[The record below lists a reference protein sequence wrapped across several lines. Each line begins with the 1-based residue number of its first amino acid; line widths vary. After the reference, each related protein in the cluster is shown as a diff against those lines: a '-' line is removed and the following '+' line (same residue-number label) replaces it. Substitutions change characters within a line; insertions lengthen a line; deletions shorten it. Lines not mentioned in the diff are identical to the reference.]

1 VRIGGIID
9 SSAPIDE
16 VVADVRRLA
25 DAGLPSAWGS
35 QVFGHDTLTLLAL
48 VGSRVEGIELGTA
61 VVPVQPRH
69 PVMLAQQ
76 AATVQAALGGRLAL
90 GVGLSHQVVVER
102 MWGLGFGKPA
112 SYMREY
118 LSVLVPLLN
127 GQPVNFEGEQ
137 LHAISGA
144 LPQVSDPTPVYV
156 AALGPVML
164 KLAGELASGT
174 VTWMT
179 GTKTVG
185 AHIVPTITSAA
196 EAAGRPSPRVV
207 VGLPVCVTG
216 DKAKAAARIDEALA
230 IYPTLP
236 SYRAMLDREGADKA
250 SDIAFVGTEAEVTDA
265 VGRLAEA
272 GATDLTASV
281 VGDADERERT
291 WALLAQLSQAGS

>member
-1 VRIGGIID
+1 MRIGGIID

-16 VVADVRRLA
+16 VAADVRRLVEV
-25 DAGLPSAWGS
+25 GLASAWGS
-35 QVFGHDTLTLLAL
+35 QVFGHDTLTLLGL

-102 MWGLGFGKPA
+102 MWGLGFSKPA

-137 LHAISGA
+137 LRAVSGP
-144 LPQVSDPTPVYV
+144 LPQVSVPTPVYV

-164 KLAGELASGT
+164 TMAGELASGT

-185 AHIVPTITSAA
+185 AHIVPTITAA
-196 EAAGRPSPRVV
+196 SEGAGRPSPRVV
-207 VGLPVCVTG
+207 VGLPVCVTA
-216 DKAKAAARIDEALA
+216 DKEKASARIDEALA
-230 IYPTLP
+230 IYPNLP
-236 SYRAMLDREGADKA
+236 SYRAMLEREGANTA
-250 SDIAFVGTEAEVTDA
+250 SDIALVGSEAEVSDA
-265 VGRLAEA
+265 VGRLADA

-281 VGDADERERT
+281 IGDAEERERT
-291 WALLAQLSQAGS
+291 WSLLGRLAQMGS